1 MEIRKI
7 IIHLIDKERGTAP
20 RQEKS
25 EHVLT
30 VDDGIK
36 VLVERLNEAFKK
48 SAKVLRTEFKTE
60 KRVFQD
66 GVIEFSENRSRDN
79 FLNFA
84 SNSID
89 RMADLIAGINLATG
103 GYFVF
108 ISYKDKNRKY
118 LAVFLVR
125 DSEEI
130 IFKREEESNDFIVDT
145 TTIVDTDK
153 LAMAV
158 RVDIDKLRNDEG
170 RYLHFTNKQ
179 QSQSQYF
186 IDWIEANLAEKNS
199 EDTSA
204 LIRLI
209 HSIPIEEMPLKAG
222 TQERYLPE
230 ELRSKIFDS
239 INASGR
245 LVRIRDLSSLFWD
258 DEDYLSN
265 KIEELEI
272 DMSTEFQATLNILK
286 RLKKYVIN
294 SGKMKLE
301 FSRNDIEHGKVKI
314 GDRENQIII
323 EDEGLRSKFDD
334 LE

>member
-20 RQEKS
+20 RLEKS

-48 SAKVLRTEFKTE
+48 SDKVLRTEFKTE
-60 KRVFQD
+60 KRVFQK
-66 GVIEFSENRSRDN
+66 GVIEFSENRNRDN

-89 RMADLIAGINLATG
+89 RMADLMAGINLATG

-108 ISYKDKNRKY
+108 ISYKDRNRKY

-145 TTIVDTDK
+145 TTIVDTDR

-158 RVDIDKLRNDEG
+158 RVDIDKLRNEEK

-179 QSQSQYF
+179 QGQSQYF
-186 IDWIEANLAEKNS
+186 IDWIEANLAEKNA
-199 EDTSA
+199 EDTKA
-204 LIRLI
+204 LIKLI
-209 HSIPIEEMPLKAG
+209 DGISQEEMPFKPDSN
-222 TQERYLPE
+222 ERYLPDE
-230 ELRSKIFDS
+230 FRSKILDS
-239 INASGR
+239 INSTGR
-245 LVRIRDLSSLFWD
+245 LVRLLELSKMFWD
-258 DEDYLSN
+258 NENFLIN
-265 KIEELEI
+265 KMEELEI
-272 DMSTEFQATLNILK
+272 DMSTTFQATPTILS

-294 SGKMKLE
+294 SGKIKVT
-301 FSRNDIEHGKVKI
+301 FSRNDLTRGRVRA
-314 GDRENQIII
+314 GDQEGQLII
-323 EDEGLRSKFDD
+323 EDEGLRRKFDD
-334 LE
+334 L